1 MVDMSIFARRP
12 WTRWAVPASALA
24 LVAAGAVAA
33 SSSATADPTL
43 PERTPAQLL
52 VDVQGAK
59 VTGLSGTVVQTS
71 DLGLPSISLPGAAK
85 GSADL
90 TSTITGTHTWRVW
103 YAGDAKMRVAL
114 LGQGSESDI
123 IRNGK
128 DVWVWSST
136 TKSATH
142 YTVPKHIGP
151 KTDANSLTA
160 PRAAE
165 GLATP
170 LPSSPQEA
178 AEKALALLDPTTEV
192 TSPGTTTVA
201 GRAAYQLVLTPR
213 AKESLVASVRI
224 AVDAETKVPLRVQVM
239 STRIATPAFE
249 VGFSAVDFGMPD
261 AQVFTFTPPPGTTVE
276 EGGMPSDT
284 VTSSGI
290 AQAAPADKG
299 ANPMIPGEQP
309 RPGVT
314 DPSKGTS
321 PALAAGAK
329 PTISGSGWATVVV
342 SQLPADAAPMTGAA
356 SGSTPGSAPKT
367 GSGSGS
373 SVFGMLQSAMTPI
386 SGSWGTG
393 RVLEGTL
400 FTVIITDDGRVA
412 VGAVG
417 ADTLQAALAAA
428 PKQ

>member
-1 MVDMSIFARRP
+1 
-12 WTRWAVPASALA
+12 
-24 LVAAGAVAA
+24 
-33 SSSATADPTL
+33 
-43 PERTPAQLL
+43 
-52 VDVQGAK
+52 
-59 VTGLSGTVVQTS
+59 
-71 DLGLPSISLPGAAK
+71 
-85 GSADL
+85 
-90 TSTITGTHTWRVW
+90 
-103 YAGDAKMRVAL
+103 
-114 LGQGSESDI
+114 
-123 IRNGK
+123 
-128 DVWVWSST
+128 
-136 TKSATH
+136 
-142 YTVPKHIGP
+142 
-151 KTDANSLTA
+151 
-160 PRAAE
+160 
-165 GLATP
+165 
-170 LPSSPQEA
+170 
-178 AEKALALLDPTTEV
+178 
-192 TSPGTTTVA
+192 
-201 GRAAYQLVLTPR
+201 
-213 AKESLVASVRI
+213 
-224 AVDAETKVPLRVQVM
+224 
-239 STRIATPAFE
+239 
-249 VGFSAVDFGMPD
+249 
-261 AQVFTFTPPPGTTVE
+261 
-276 EGGMPSDT
+276 MPSDT